1 MADVTIEADRF
12 GATLEQILGE
22 IADKVDEGSGR
33 AVRKSAQKG
42 MREAKAGSPE
52 RTGEYAAGWS
62 YRARKTPE
70 GWSAEV
76 GNSDKPGLVHLL
88 EKGHARVG
96 GGRVAPS
103 PPGGHV
109 APAADAAFDELWE
122 QVVKEVEAL

>member
-12 GATLEQILGE
+12 GATLEQVLGDV
-22 IADKVDEGSGR
+22 ARDVDAVSR
-33 AVRKSAQKG
+33 SAVRKAADRGVEEVSS
-42 MREAKAGSPE
+42 RSPV
-52 RTGEYAAGWS
+52 RTGGYREGWS
-62 YRARKTPE
+62 RRVRKTPE

-76 GNSDKPGLVHLL
+76 GNDRKPGLAHLL

-109 APAADAAFDELWE
+109 APAADAAFGELWE
-122 QVVKEVEAL
+122 QVSKGVEAL

>member
-1 MADVTIEADRF
+1 MADVTVEADRF

-22 IADKVDEGSGR
+22 LADEVDEASDR

-42 MREAKAGSPE
+42 RREAEAGSPR

-62 YRARKTPE
+62 YRVGKDGGERY
-70 GWSAEV
+70 AEI